1 MNPADSQTPEWETPD
16 STSATA
22 TAEPPV
28 GDDGERRAPVE
39 RRLRR
44 TPMFSRYTFFGG
56 RRRGGRREEEAR
68 GIYVDRYSWG
78 IVTLFLLILALN
90 VLDAYFTLV
99 YVQMGGKEANPIAQA
114 FLDMG
119 EIPFIL
125 VKSAVIGICLLVLVI
140 HKTFYSVPRVL
151 MVICIFYSLLLF
163 YHLALQVLVL
173 PTMV

>member
-1 MNPADSQTPEWETPD
+1 MTIDAPD
-16 STSATA
+16 SSSHEQVTQATA
-22 TAEPPV
+22 VADCPV
-28 GDDGERRAPVE
+28 GGDSDRRLPLDRRA
-39 RRLRR
+39 RR

-56 RRRGGRREEEAR
+56 RRCQARRDEEAR
-68 GIYVDRYSWG
+68 AVYVDRYGWG
-78 IVTLFLLILALN
+78 VVTLFLMILMLN

-119 EIPFIL
+119 EVPFIL
-125 VKSAVIGICLLVLVI
+125 VKSAVIGVCLLVLVI

-151 MVICIFYSLLLF
+151 MVICVFYCLLLG

-173 PTMV
+173 PTLV